1 MPRFIWLGDPQVAMR
16 ADLRARGWR
25 LVGEDAG
32 NCLILIDGHHRASLH
47 WRTPGTDDRQLRE
60 LRRWVLMFGV
70 TSTQERLALL
80 RMGIGDAIGDDFALD
95 ELAVRARRVL
105 IMATSLPRSRCCG
118 PLRLELLARDGY
130 VSGKRLGLHP
140 REFALAWRLM
150 EAPGQPVDKVTLL
163 RDVWQLD
170 FTPETNSLA
179 VHARRLR
186 AKLEV
191 AGVADLIRT
200 SPGGGYALHEPVPP
214 G

>member
-1 MPRFIWLGDPQVAMR
+1 MPRFAWLGDKLVATR

-25 LVGEDAG
+25 LVGEDSG
-32 NCLILIDGHHRASLH
+32 NCLILIDGHHRDSLH
-47 WRTPGTDDRQLRE
+47 WRAPGTGVRPLRE
-60 LRRWVLMFGV
+60 LRRRVLMFGIA
-70 TSTQERLALL
+70 STHERLALL

-95 ELAVRARRVL
+95 ELAARARRVL
-105 IMATSLPRSRCCG
+105 AMATALPRSRCCG

-130 VSGKRLGLHP
+130 VAGKRLGLHP

-150 EAPGQPVDKVTLL
+150 EAPGQPVDKATLL

-170 FTPETNSLA
+170 FIPETNSLA

-191 AGVADLIRT
+191 AGLADLIRT
-200 SPGGGYALHEPVPP
+200 SPGGGYALHAPVAP